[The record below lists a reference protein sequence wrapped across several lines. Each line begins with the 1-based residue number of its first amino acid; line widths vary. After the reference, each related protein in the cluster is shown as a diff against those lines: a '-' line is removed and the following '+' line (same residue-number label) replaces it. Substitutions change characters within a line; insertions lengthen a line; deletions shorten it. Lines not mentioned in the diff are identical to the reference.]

1 MNICQNCFLPLQNPG
16 KCPSC
21 GFDPSSV
28 RKYEGVI
35 QPGIQIGNGRYT
47 VGRVLGRGGFGIT
60 YKAKNNATGRIVA
73 VKEYMPSEYSSRPSG
88 SLTVIPYDN
97 EKSRR
102 IFKHG
107 KEKFID
113 EAKTLVQLRNNP
125 IVVDIL
131 DYFEENNTAY
141 LVMQF
146 LDGKDLRTIAR
157 NSAGGR
163 IDPEFATEC
172 FVTVASCLAEVHK
185 LNILHRDISPE
196 NIIVSPDKKIIT
208 LIDFGAARSF
218 VSSQNKGM
226 SILLKVGYAP
236 PEQYNSKGNQGPW
249 SDVYALCATYYN
261 IVSGKAP
268 TDSMFRYRGQH
279 MPTLDEMGCN
289 VYPGMSAII
298 DKGMSLDVKDRYKD
312 FMELLNAVSKVM
324 PIQQAQSQKSEPSG
338 QKKIPPNGNGNFG
351 SQNGGL
357 HGGFGGQN
365 GNFVS
370 NGGSAQG
377 GRIGYNNG
385 SLQGAKFGPNQG
397 VIQSASKQ
405 KIPYITFVSS
415 GISSN
420 IGSRDIFKIGRT
432 GQGCNMSLSG
442 SIISRIHCYLTF
454 DGNNF
459 RLTDVSSNGT
469 FLENGERLVKE
480 REYILPPGSKFYI
493 AERENMFIVNCR

>member
-196 NIIVSPDKKIIT
+196 NMIVSPDKKIIT

-324 PIQQAQSQKSEPSG
+324 PISQSPAPKPKPDPG
-338 QKKIPPNGNGNFG
+338 PGPRPGPRPNPVLPPHPNPIPRPPV
-351 SQNGGL
+351 Q
-357 HGGFGGQN
+357 
-365 GNFVS
+365 
-370 NGGSAQG
+370 
-377 GRIGYNNG
+377 
-385 SLQGAKFGPNQG
+385 P
-397 VIQSASKQ
+397 VISKQ

>member
-35 QPGIQIGNGRYT
+35 QPGIQIGNSRYT

-196 NIIVSPDKKIIT
+196 NMIVSPDKKIIT

-324 PIQQAQSQKSEPSG
+324 PISQSPAPKPNPEP
-338 QKKIPPNGNGNFG
+338 
-351 SQNGGL
+351 
-357 HGGFGGQN
+357 
-365 GNFVS
+365 
-370 NGGSAQG
+370 
-377 GRIGYNNG
+377 
-385 SLQGAKFGPNQG
+385 GP
-397 VIQSASKQ
+397 
-405 KIPYITFVSS
+405 
-415 GISSN
+415 
-420 IGSRDIFKIGRT
+420 
-432 GQGCNMSLSG
+432 
-442 SIISRIHCYLTF
+442 
-454 DGNNF
+454 
-459 RLTDVSSNGT
+459 
-469 FLENGERLVKE
+469 
-480 REYILPPGSKFYI
+480 
-493 AERENMFIVNCR
+493 